1 MALKPKVSVVFS
13 PTQSPPLPLVVP
25 LLAASSPT
33 PEALSVHAQ
42 KLFHSY
48 PSSVWSI
55 ATLAHAAVHLHN
67 STKTGLKALLNYYG
81 ELSRGYIVVTCVVN
95 GHHFSTAV
103 ESDLSY
109 TAKAYGKHVEKLKL
123 WQNS

>member
-1 MALKPKVSVVFS
+1 MP
-13 PTQSPPLPLVVP
+13 
-25 LLAASSPT
+25 
-33 PEALSVHAQ
+33 AQ

-55 ATLAHAAVHLHN
+55 ATLAHAAVHLQS

-81 ELSRGYIVVTCVVN
+81 ELSRGIVVTCVVN

-109 TAKAYGKHVEKLKL
+109 SARAYGKHVVKLKL
-123 WQNS
+123 WLNS